1 MKKLH
6 GTTVTEE
13 GAGTKKPIGS
23 EETSALEEANGL
35 LEVTVSGFR
44 GPVMLLMVFLLVEM

>member
-1 MKKLH
+1 M
-6 GTTVTEE
+6 TEE